1 MTIVQT
7 IERVTDWLNE
17 TVCPKIKL
25 KLPDDNQNGSQYTVK
40 AVNPTAFA
48 MYQPGKDKLP
58 PGVIAPFPSVVVQ
71 LLEGSDNM
79 TEGNGR
85 MKLQLS
91 FTAWNPGKHTT
102 KNAGEL
108 TRVTKTTVATD
119 DKDLNVELVGVGSD
133 TSFTRDAEGWKDV
146 WNFVDRALRD
156 IENAEYMNGLRVVK
170 ELPITYGQFQQEGQI
185 SDLYPYWGAWAI
197 FTIERGIARKGAA
210 YSQYL

>member
-7 IERVTDWLNE
+7 IEKITDWLNE

-25 KLPDDNQNGSQYTVK
+25 KLPDDNQNGSQYKVK

-71 LLEGSDNM
+71 LLEGSDNI
-79 TEGNGR
+79 TEGNGQV
-85 MKLQLS
+85 KLQLS
-91 FTAWNPGKHTT
+91 FTAWNPGKH
-102 KNAGEL
+102 AGEL
-108 TRVTKTTVATD
+108 TRATETTMAI
-119 DKDLNVELVGVGSD
+119 KDEGINIQIDSVGSD
-133 TSFTRDAEGWKDV
+133 KSFTRDAEGWKDV
-146 WNFVDRALRD
+146 WNFVDRALRE

-197 FTIERGIARKGAA
+197 FTIERGIVRNGAA